1 MASLL
6 EEPQD
11 HRALPAG
18 HHRRFAGLRPRLSDP
33 HHDVRRCAPNIAG
46 PRRVG
51 GRGGLPVRPWLHALS
66 GRHVLRRLDAG
77 RPFRPLRP
85 QAGAADLHGRLERR
99 HRHDGRRE
107 IELRSVSL
115 LLFGRFLSGLMAGSQ
130 PIAQAAVS
138 DLSPED
144 QRALNMSLLTLALSV
159 GIVLG
164 PVMGG
169 VLSERHH
176 RTLVRLRDAAVDA
189 RPRSRPSPSS
199 GSLSASAIPR
209 RPRKKRSTGCAPSGF
224 SRKPSPRPPFARSR
238 SCISC
243 SSSVSAST
251 TP

>member
-1 MASLL
+1 M
-6 EEPQD
+6 
-11 HRALPAG
+11 
-18 HHRRFAGLRPRLSDP
+18 
-33 HHDVRRCAPNIAG
+33 
-46 PRRVG
+46 
-51 GRGGLPVRPWLHALS
+51 
-66 GRHVLRRLDAG
+66 
-77 RPFRPLRP
+77 
-85 QAGAADLHGRLERR
+85 
-99 HRHDGRRE
+99 
-107 IELRSVSL
+107 SL

-144 QRALNMSLLTLALSV
+144 QRALDMSLLTLALSV

-169 VLSERHH
+169 VLSERIISNSAFDFA
-176 RTLVRLRDAAVDA
+176 TPLWTAAALAAISFLWILVGFRDTA
-189 RPRSRPSPSS
+189 P
-199 GSLSASAIPR
+199 ASE
-209 RPRKKRSTGCAPSGF
+209 KRSTGCARSGF